1 MGLRWG
7 WEVKKGACHHR
18 EFIRPDE
25 GAHPTGTFPPRCVY
39 ESLVGK
45 IAEQSGALKVKWLIP
60 FLYKESRNMVR
71 VTDWVSSKLGIN
83 LCSRNLL
90 HLLVHLF
97 IHWFLNIHIAFSL
110 RDWVKACFGSKKEI
124 SLELTSLKGELCEK
138 RGWKKICPPSNLLEK
153 GRNQGTSDLS
163 TKFCQSV
170 KGRFKTDQE
179 DWKGGHSFKTA
190 RQKKLALWSKYLI
203 LDKLVDSSSQSRR
216 PPGDLTIQKDFWVL
230 PFSEP
235 RLTFF
240 PMPGMAEPRVPT
252 FQFLQKQEPPT
263 SLGDAWVTGIIRPR
277 PGNLNCSLYRYFFLL
292 SFLNYCYKN
301 YYQIHN

>member
-7 WEVKKGACHHR
+7 WEVEKGACHHR
-18 EFIRPDE
+18 EFIRPWWGGPSHWD
-25 GAHPTGTFPPRCVY
+25 FPSKVRLWIISWY
-39 ESLVGK
+39 K

-138 RGWKKICPPSNLLEK
+138 RGWKKICPPSKLLEK
-153 GRNQGTSDLS
+153 GRNEGTSDLS
-163 TKFCQSV
+163 TKFCQSM

-203 LDKLVDSSSQSRR
+203 LDKLVDSSS
-216 PPGDLTIQKDFWVL
+216 
-230 PFSEP
+230 
-235 RLTFF
+235 
-240 PMPGMAEPRVPT
+240 
-252 FQFLQKQEPPT
+252 
-263 SLGDAWVTGIIRPR
+263 
-277 PGNLNCSLYRYFFLL
+277 
-292 SFLNYCYKN
+292 
-301 YYQIHN
+301 